1 MLNFAIVSLANHVS
15 VPATIMDNVPGM
27 HEESNILN
35 PSPCVDEV
43 YVSEEETM
51 LTGFDN
57 GSSRSE
63 YELVDNDGEDN
74 EDYESEDISYFEETI
89 VVIGN
94 DHSNDDIEEIYVK
107 RGIKGQPF
115 EKKPNGKIKLAK
127 DQLFFN
133 ADHFRKS

>member
-63 YELVDNDGEDN
+63 
-74 EDYESEDISYFEETI
+74 
-89 VVIGN
+89 
-94 DHSNDDIEEIYVK
+94 
-107 RGIKGQPF
+107 
-115 EKKPNGKIKLAK
+115 
-127 DQLFFN
+127 
-133 ADHFRKS
+133 

>member
-1 MLNFAIVSLANHVS
+1 
-15 VPATIMDNVPGM
+15 MDNVPGM

-35 PSPCVDEV
+35 PSSCVDEV

-74 EDYESEDISYFEETI
+74 EDYESCTWRIHASLTPDKQTLLEKYSVEPSVEPS
-89 VVIGN
+89 
-94 DHSNDDIEEIYVK
+94 SNMQLDQAK
-107 RGIKGQPF
+107 RKVQ
-115 EKKPNGKIKLAK
+115 
-127 DQLFFN
+127 
-133 ADHFRKS
+133 